1 MDWMKIASAVMLGL
15 IIALLIPRAK
25 AMLEN
30 SPQAKAG
37 DWSAALIPI
46 LGVVGFILLLMSTM

>member
-1 MDWMKIASAVMLGL
+1 MKIASAVMLGL

>member
-1 MDWMKIASAVMLGL
+1 MLGL
-15 IIALLIPRAK
+15 MIALLLPRAK

-30 SPQAKAG
+30 TPQAKPG
-37 DWSAALIPI
+37 DWTAALVPI

>member
-15 IIALLIPRAK
+15 MIALLIPRAK

-30 SPQAKAG
+30 TPQAKPG
-37 DWSAALIPI
+37 DWTAALVPI